1 MTDYRR
7 LDEARREAVPLQ
19 LDVIEAYASG
29 RLTRR
34 DFVRRATVLGLSA
47 SMLATV
53 LAACG
58 GDDNGG
64 GGGNRGGGQ
73 AETGIGGSAVGTA
86 KVQQGGTLRVAS
98 IAPANPLDPV
108 AMIDLASYA
117 IVAQSYE
124 FLAYSGSDL
133 KLTPGLA
140 ESWEPNEDGSEWTFK
155 IRQGVKWQDGK
166 PLQMDDIIQSFERN
180 IAFGN
185 SGLKGV
191 VESGGVTAPDDQTI
205 LFTLP
210 SPNGN
215 LPYLV
220 SSDNP
225 QTVVTPAGFKAGS
238 LVDKSPNGTGPWRME
253 SYDQATGARFVRND
267 AWWGGKTPL
276 DSVEW
281 TFFQDLQPQVVAV
294 QSAQADA
301 IVQFTVLGG
310 EGLLNAPN
318 IKVIR
323 LKSSAHKQIWMRVD
337 KGQFTD
343 KRVRQALAYAL
354 DREAI
359 VQSLFKGNAD
369 LGNDNPIA
377 PVFPFHDDNPPQ
389 RTRDVEKAKQLLS
402 EAGAGN
408 IAATLHAVKLQEA
421 PDLAVLVR
429 NNAADAGF
437 NLKVAVEDSTTF
449 YNKSWCPPEPA
460 DPPCSGAAE
469 LGIVDYG
476 HRGVPD
482 VFLNA
487 SLSTKGAWNS
497 AQYSSPDYDQAF
509 KDYRAAIG
517 VDEQKKAADKIE
529 EILLE
534 DSSTLFP
541 YFFNVLSAHSDQF
554 ANIGVTAIGHM
565 FLGNAGRVA

>member
-7 LDEARREAVPLQ
+7 LDPIRERAVPLQ
-19 LDVIEAYASG
+19 LDAIEAYMDG
-29 RLTRR
+29 RITRR

-47 SMLATV
+47 STLATL

-58 GDDNGG
+58 GGGGEGGGGG
-64 GGGNRGGGQ
+64 GGGNQ
-73 AETGIGGSAVGTA
+73 AETGVGGATGTTAV
-86 KVQQGGTLRVAS
+86 KQGGTLRVAS

-124 FLAYSGSDL
+124 FLAYSGSNL

-140 ESWEPNEDGSEWTFK
+140 ESWEPNGDGSRWTFK
-155 IRQGVKWQDGK
+155 IRQGVKWQDGS
-166 PLQMDDIIQSFERN
+166 PLTTADIIASFERN
-180 IAFGN
+180 IAYGN

-191 VESGGVTAPDDQTI
+191 VESGGVTAPDEGTI
-205 LFTLP
+205 VFTLP
-210 SPNGN
+210 RPNGN

-225 QTVVTPAGFKAGS
+225 QTVVTPKNFKSGS
-238 LVDKSPNGTGPWRME
+238 LVDKNPNGTGPWRME
-253 SYDQATGARFVRND
+253 SYNQATGARFVRND
-267 AWWGGKTPL
+267 AWWGGKTKL

-294 QSAQADA
+294 QSGQVDA
-301 IVQFTVLGG
+301 IVQFSALGG
-310 EGLLNAPN
+310 EGLLNDSN
-318 IKVIR
+318 INVIR
-323 LKSSAHKQIWMRVD
+323 LKSAAHKQIWTRVD

-343 KRVRQALAYAL
+343 KRVRQALALSL
-354 DREAI
+354 DREAM
-359 VQSLFKGNAD
+359 VQSLFKGYSD
-369 LGNDNPIA
+369 IGNDHPFA
-377 PVFPFHDDNPPQ
+377 PVFPFSDPSVK
-389 RTRDVEKAKQLLS
+389 RERDVEKAKQLLG
-402 EAGAGN
+402 EAGAGG
-408 IAATLHAVKLQEA
+408 ISATLHAVKLQEA

-437 NLKVAVEDSTTF
+437 DLRVSVEDPTTF
-449 YNKSWCPPEPA
+449 YAKSWCPPQPA
-460 DPPCSGAAE
+460 NPPCSGADE
-469 LGIVDYG
+469 IGIVDYG

-482 VFLNA
+482 IYLNA

-497 AQYSSPDYDQAF
+497 AQYSNPQYDRLFRNYQASVGVDAQ
-509 KDYRAAIG
+509 KRAAR
-517 VDEQKKAADKIE
+517 EIE
-529 EILLE
+529 TLLLD
-534 DSSTLFP
+534 DSPTLFP
-541 YFFNVLSAHSDQF
+541 YFFNYLSAHKKEF